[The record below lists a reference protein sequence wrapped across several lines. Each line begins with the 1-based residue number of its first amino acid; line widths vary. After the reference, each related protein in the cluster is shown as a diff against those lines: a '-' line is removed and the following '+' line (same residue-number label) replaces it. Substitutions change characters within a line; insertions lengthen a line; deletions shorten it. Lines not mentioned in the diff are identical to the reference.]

1 MNERRPVGGIW
12 LFSTAITATLALS
25 AALLYSADFRVNN
38 AVRIHEQFDAA
49 SGAAASTQAKL
60 EDLDDFRL
68 RRDSTALVPAVQG
81 PEPSRSMRQ
90 EFLASTEL
98 RSYAIRARDRPAD
111 GGAFYAIR
119 AMAEC
124 RLQPS
129 LPTELQ
135 DASPNAISHRRA
147 QFNAANAERRT
158 MRCAAFSTEELSDH
172 ATSQIQASGVRAGD
186 PLLLL
191 MDAWIDAV
199 DSDDSPALRRL
210 WRAVIDTGEP
220 LLLEWVVEAGAGLFE
235 PDSRLARDSAAAD
248 FVDYQ
253 LVWSA
258 VKCELG
264 AGCLEP
270 RGPPDAICE
279 HLLRCARERWGS
291 GVSPA
296 MPSTLI
302 EAALAEVT
310 AMAHRLRRREA
321 LGFFARSNSIAAC
334 LRSPCASARAGTL
347 SSVTYR

>member
-1 MNERRPVGGIW
+1 MNERRPVGGDW
-12 LFSTAITATLALS
+12 LICTAITAAFILS
-25 AALLYSADFRVNN
+25 AALLYSADSRVNN
-38 AVRIHEQFDAA
+38 AVRIHENYDTA
-49 SGAAASTQAKL
+49 SGANAPTRGNL
-60 EDLDDFRL
+60 EDLGDFRL
-68 RRDSTALVPAVQG
+68 RRDSTALAPAVRG
-81 PEPSRSMRQ
+81 PVPSRSLRQ

-98 RSYAIRARDRPAD
+98 RSYAIRARDSPAD

-124 RLQPS
+124 RLQGSPR
-129 LPTELQ
+129 TESQ

-158 MRCAAFSTEELSDH
+158 MRCAAFSTEELSDE
-172 ATSQIQASGVRAGD
+172 ALSQIHASGVRAGD

-191 MDAWIDAV
+191 MDAWMDAV

-210 WRAVIDTGEP
+210 WRAVVDTGEP

-235 PDSRLARDSAAAD
+235 PHSRLARDSAAAD

-291 GVSPA
+291 GVSAA

-310 AMAHRLRRREA
+310 EMAHRLRRREA

-334 LRSPCASARAGTL
+334 LQLPCASAGAGTL
-347 SSVTYR
+347 SSVAYR